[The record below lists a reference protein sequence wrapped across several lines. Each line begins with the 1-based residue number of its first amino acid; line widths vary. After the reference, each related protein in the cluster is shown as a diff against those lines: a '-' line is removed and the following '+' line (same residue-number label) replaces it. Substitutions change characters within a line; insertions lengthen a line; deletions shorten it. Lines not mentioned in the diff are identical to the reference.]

1 MLHYDIVRYVISVVI
16 ACMLAFIFCLAI
28 LGIMYYFADRKVS
41 GYYKNWRGK
50 KQWKTVMD
58 DRTKSIFTDPT
69 CGYQPFPT
77 KRKPSTPPRK
87 P

>member
-1 MLHYDIVRYVISVVI
+1 MNEIICQMLHYDIVRYVISVVI

-50 KQWKTVMD
+50 K
-58 DRTKSIFTDPT
+58 
-69 CGYQPFPT
+69 
-77 KRKPSTPPRK
+77 
-87 P
+87 